1 MHNNLIIFIK
11 LNPGL
16 KVSIIHSIVNRT
28 ELSDVILGYK
38 VRHKT
43 EVYKVPIIYFKVNG
57 FPCAD
62 T

>member
-11 LNPGL
+11 LNSGV

-38 VRHKT
+38 DRHKT
-43 EVYKVPIIYFKVNG
+43 VVPIIYFKVNG